1 MVQRPSNLAFRKG
14 ITCYNC
20 GVEGHLASECKQPR
34 KDKGKAPQA
43 CLYAVDVCENEGDA
57 PNGEEIGEVH
67 STDLDNENTHDTMHD
82 VQEEEPEVEH
92 LDTYSI
98 INEEEEDNE
107 LIRYLGVMR
116 PVEEEPEEPNDEHV
130 VQCYSMGVIHD
141 KEVGPP
147 AATSELTPVPPEDEG
162 TPPPGPEDTQST
174 DVQEL
179 QPHWTW
185 GLSYGAVHRDS
196 CVVCSAYMRHLSEAL
211 WNHVPSAEDA
221 VWQPELHAQRE
232 YDRGWDN
239 CGQAQMRCDWMPAR
253 ASISHTVQVGPS
265 PYPMMSRM
273 GVTRQTPPIG
283 MRAQDLNLGLVT
295 IQAVSPLSMVAG
307 VEGGHDSFEDEIRHI
322 AENIGF

>member
-98 INEEEEDNE
+98 INEEEEDDE
-107 LIRYLGVMR
+107 LIRYLGVMH
-116 PVEEEPEEPNDEHV
+116 PVEEEPEEPDDEHV

-196 CVVCSAYMRHLSEAL
+196 CVVCSAYMCHLSEAL

-221 VWQPELHAQRE
+221 VWQPELHAQ
-232 YDRGWDN
+232 
-239 CGQAQMRCDWMPAR
+239 
-253 ASISHTVQVGPS
+253 
-265 PYPMMSRM
+265 
-273 GVTRQTPPIG
+273 
-283 MRAQDLNLGLVT
+283 
-295 IQAVSPLSMVAG
+295 
-307 VEGGHDSFEDEIRHI
+307 
-322 AENIGF
+322 